1 MHRFHK
7 GAFYLAEQLQI
18 DIQPLLFYGPDKA
31 LPKRQSFHLHCTT
44 LVMKALPRI
53 TPDDTS
59 FGTDYRERAKQIAAY
74 CREQYAELCRRYNTP
89 DNPYFY
95 NRLVRNFI
103 YKGPVLE
110 WYTRIKVKME
120 DNYRLFDHLI
130 PGKARITD
138 IGCGYGY
145 LGYMLAMYSPDR
157 EILGIDY
164 DADKIAVANNGFA
177 RPESLQFVCADSM
190 QYDLPPSDV
199 FVLND
204 MLHYLSR
211 QEQRQLLLRCAAK
224 LNDGGTIIVRDGNAT
239 DNKHGMTR
247 LTELFSTRILHF
259 NKTVQSLQF
268 ITVDDMR
275 CIADECGM
283 KMSLHKND
291 RYTSN
296 TIYILKR

>member
-1 MHRFHK
+1 MK
-7 GAFYLAEQLQI
+7 KAISLVLMLVLLLAV
-18 DIQPLLFYGPDKA
+18 FVG
-31 LPKRQSFHLHCTT
+31 CN
-44 LVMKALPRI
+44 
-53 TPDDTS
+53 
-59 FGTDYRERAKQIAAY
+59 
-74 CREQYAELCRRYNTP
+74 NTP

-130 PGKARITD
+130 PDKARITD

-268 ITVDDMR
+268 ISDDDMSGFAR
-275 CIADECGM
+275 ECGM
-283 KMSLHKND
+283 KMTLHKND